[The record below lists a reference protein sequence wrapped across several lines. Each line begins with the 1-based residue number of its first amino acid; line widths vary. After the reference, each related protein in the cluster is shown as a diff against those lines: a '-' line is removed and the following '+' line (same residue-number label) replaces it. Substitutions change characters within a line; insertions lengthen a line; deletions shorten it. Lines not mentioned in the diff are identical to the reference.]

1 LEKKN
6 IAILGSTGSI
16 GTQALDV
23 AREFPDKFE
32 ISVLT
37 ASNNADD
44 LIKQALEFNPKIVV
58 MVSEVVYAKVKDAL
72 AGTGIKVLYGEEGLV
87 EAVQLDEI
95 DVILNAIVGSAGLRP
110 TVKAIQCGKDIAL
123 ANKETLVV
131 SGELIMSLVK
141 QHNVKMLPVDSE
153 HSAIFQCL
161 VGEPSPIEKI
171 YLTASGGPFR
181 GRTREQLASVGKAQA
196 LKHPNWSMGA
206 KITIDS
212 ASLMNKGLE
221 VIEAKWLFDLN
232 IDQIDVIVHPQS
244 IIHSIVQFEDGSM
257 KAQMG
262 LPDMKLPI
270 QYALTYPQRYKN
282 SFKRFDFMD
291 YGNLTFE
298 KPDLETFRN
307 LQLAYDA
314 LAEGGNRC
322 CVLNAANE
330 IAVAAFLEDK
340 VSFLGMS
347 DILEETLCHIKNTN
361 NLSLDDY
368 IAFDTESRIVAR
380 DLINKV
386 KYKN

>member
-1 LEKKN
+1 MEKKN

-23 AREFPDKFE
+23 AREFPDKFQ

-37 ASNNADD
+37 ASNNADV

-58 MVSEVVYAKVKDAL
+58 VVSEVAYNKVKVALSGTDVQVL
-72 AGTGIKVLYGEEGLV
+72 AGEESLV

-95 DVILNAIVGSAGLRP
+95 DVVLNAIVGSAGLRP

-131 SGELIMSLVK
+131 SGELIINLVK

-161 VGEPSPIEKI
+161 VGEPNPIEKI

-181 GRTREQLASVGKAQA
+181 GWTKAQLQDVTRAQA

-270 QYALTYPQRYKN
+270 QYALTYPERYKN

-298 KPDLETFRN
+298 KPDLATFRN
-307 LQLAYDA
+307 LQLAYNA

-330 IAVAAFLEDK
+330 VVVAAFLEDK

-347 DILEETLCHIKNTN
+347 DVLEETLCHMKNTN

-368 IAFDTESRIVAR
+368 IAYDAESRIVAR

>member
-1 LEKKN
+1 MRKN
-6 IAILGSTGSI
+6 IAVLGSTGSI
-16 GTQALDV
+16 GTQTLDV
-23 AREFPDKFE
+23 VRAFPDKFQ

-37 ASNNADD
+37 ASNRADE
-44 LIKQALEFNPKIVV
+44 LIKQALEFRPKIVV
-58 MVSEVVYAKVKDAL
+58 IIAQSAFTKVKEAL
-72 AGTGIKVLYGEEGLV
+72 AHTDTQVLAGEEALV
-87 EAVQLDEI
+87 EAVQLEEI
-95 DVILNAIVGSAGLRP
+95 DVVLNAIVGSAGLRP
-110 TVKAIQCGKDIAL
+110 TVSAIRCGKDIAL

-131 SGELIMSLVK
+131 SGELIMNLVK

-161 VGEPSPIEKI
+161 IGEPSPIEKI

-181 GRTREQLASVGKAQA
+181 GWAKEQLVSVTKAQA

-221 VIEAKWLFDLN
+221 VIEAKWLFDLS
-232 IDQIDVIVHPQS
+232 IEQIDVIVHPQS

-270 QYALTYPQRYKN
+270 QYALTYPERYQN
-282 SFKRFDFMD
+282 NFKRFDFLD
-291 YGNLTFE
+291 YVQLTFE
-298 KPDLETFRN
+298 KPDLTTFRN

-330 IAVAAFLEDK
+330 IVVAAFLEDK

-347 DILEETLCHIKNTN
+347 DVLEETLCQIENKND
-361 NLSLDDY
+361 LSLEDY
-368 IAFDTESRIVAR
+368 IAYDTESRRVAQ
-380 DLINKV
+380 DLIN
-386 KYKN
+386 NIQHTN

>member
-1 LEKKN
+1 
-6 IAILGSTGSI
+6 
-16 GTQALDV
+16 
-23 AREFPDKFE
+23 
-32 ISVLT
+32 
-37 ASNNADD
+37 
-44 LIKQALEFNPKIVV
+44 
-58 MVSEVVYAKVKDAL
+58 MVSEFAYAKVKDAL

-95 DVILNAIVGSAGLRP
+95 DVVLNAIVGSAGLRP

-131 SGELIMSLVK
+131 SGELIMGLVK

-181 GRTREQLASVGKAQA
+181 GRTREQLASIGKAQA